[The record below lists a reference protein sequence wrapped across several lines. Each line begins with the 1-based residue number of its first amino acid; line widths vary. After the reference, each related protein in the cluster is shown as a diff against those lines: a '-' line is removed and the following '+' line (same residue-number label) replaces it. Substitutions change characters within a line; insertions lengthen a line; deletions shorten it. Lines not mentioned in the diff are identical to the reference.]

1 MARFI
6 YEWKPTQHGNRL
18 FRRPGT
24 GPALKQNAA
33 PAAPAPDLTSLK
45 KAELVELADER
56 GVDSSGTKAE
66 ILERLESPAG
76 EDSSDE

>member
-1 MARFI
+1 MARFV
-6 YEWKPTQHGNRL
+6 YEWKPTQHGRRL

-24 GPALKQNAA
+24 GPTPKPEAT
-33 PAAPAPDLTSLK
+33 PAPDLAALK

-66 ILERLESPAG
+66 IIERLESPAG